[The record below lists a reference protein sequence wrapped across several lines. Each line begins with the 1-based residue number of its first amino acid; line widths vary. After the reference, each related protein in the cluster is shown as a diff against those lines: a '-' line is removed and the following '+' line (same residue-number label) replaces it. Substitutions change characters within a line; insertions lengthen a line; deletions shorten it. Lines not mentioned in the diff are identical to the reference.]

1 MRLPG
6 LPWVSSTM
14 VSPHLPRLLNLFVS
28 ARSQFDSIIAAE
40 KEAAAAE
47 AVEKAAAAAEKE
59 AAKEV
64 EAGKEV
70 EAKTAGEAATVG
82 EVDDATADGAEDAVA
97 EPVV

>member
-1 MRLPG
+1 
-6 LPWVSSTM
+6 M